1 MAGLR
6 SSALLRIRLG
16 RKEKIKTERA
26 REGWGRR
33 KEVDNLQARDC
44 QGGGLWGIEIQALV
58 PKRKRSFISA
68 SLGSLTCHIPEK
80 VNLR

>member
-6 SSALLRIRLG
+6 SSAILRIRLG
-16 RKEKIKTERA
+16 RMEKIKTERA

-58 PKRKRSFISA
+58 PKRKRSFIPA